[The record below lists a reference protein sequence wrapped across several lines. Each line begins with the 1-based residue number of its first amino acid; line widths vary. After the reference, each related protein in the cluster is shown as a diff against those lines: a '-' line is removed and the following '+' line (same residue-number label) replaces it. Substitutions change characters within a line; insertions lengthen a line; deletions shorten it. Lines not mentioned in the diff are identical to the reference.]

1 MARNSAELLGVPD
14 ELQYWIPGEMVVV
27 VQLPRRLAED
37 EQDVLAEQVRGQ
49 LNALLAPHNLVV
61 ETYGNYGRWRAT
73 PTMPPV
79 RRRAFIFGLHRQQ
92 PLASIFFHVRHT
104 DPAVTDPMP
113 LAISHLQM
121 RLEQMAQVG
130 LQIVSIMPNWLVTA
144 APVHYSAGGPTLP
157 PRPAPSLDVAAT
169 AKEKIPLGWHTS
181 FVEQG
186 ALLDPSGGQ
195 DVMIAVLDTA
205 HHPDRILSAASR
217 PEFQR
222 HWLLQRLANDLRSE
236 NGAFEINYD
245 RYPLAN
251 DVRTGRDRYGEA
263 SYYMMPD
270 HGIFVSGIIRDLI
283 PRARIRLIRILND
296 YGGCDLYNLFAAL
309 TDLEKELVATSIRR
323 LVINLSLTVMP
334 DALRLPYVWFDNRQ
348 WASAQLASV
357 THVLAHIE
365 EGLRLLFESLFAQGA
380 LIVAAAGNDSQMANK
395 QGQRIRPPRAPA
407 RFGTTVSATSVN
419 SRSRPSLFANM
430 AGTPSSNTGVATFG
444 GDSDGLV
451 DANGLPDAVRG
462 VYISP
467 VFPSNQQNTS
477 GWADWSGSSFSAAII
492 SALAGHLMAQ
502 GLSASNT
509 LSRLT
514 AGREQRTDRLYGSR
528 LEAPT
533 LLANIIRAQQRFGL

>member
-37 EQDVLAEQVRGQ
+37 EQDVLAEQVRAQ
-49 LNALLAPHNLVV
+49 LNALLSPHNLLV
-61 ETYGNYGRWRAT
+61 ETYGTYGRWRVT
-73 PTMPPV
+73 PMMPPI

-92 PLASIFFHVRHT
+92 PLAAIFFHVRHT

-113 LAISHLQM
+113 LAVSHLQV

-144 APVHYSAGGPTLP
+144 APVHYSAGGAALP
-157 PRPAPSLDVAAT
+157 PRPAPPLDVAA
-169 AKEKIPLGWHTS
+169 KEKPPLGWHTS
-181 FVEQG
+181 FVNQG
-186 ALLDPSGGQ
+186 TLLDPNGGQ
-195 DVMIAVLDTA
+195 EVTIAVLDTA
-205 HHPDRILSAASR
+205 HHPDRLLSAASR

-245 RYPLAN
+245 RYPLPN

-270 HGIFVSGIIRDLI
+270 HGIFVAGIIRDLL

-296 YGGCDLYNLFAAL
+296 YGACDLYNLFAAL
-309 TDLEKELVATSIRR
+309 TDLEKELAATSTRR
-323 LVINLSLTVMP
+323 FVINLSLTVMP
-334 DALRLPYVWFDNRQ
+334 DALRLPYIWFDDRQ
-348 WASAQLASV
+348 WASTQLASV
-357 THVLAHIE
+357 TRVLAHIE
-365 EGLRLLFESLFAQGA
+365 EGLRLLFESLFAHGA
-380 LIVAAAGNDSQMANK
+380 LIVAAAGNDSQVANK

-407 RFGTTVSATSVN
+407 RFETTMSATSVN
-419 SRSRPSLFANM
+419 SRARPSLFANM
-430 AGTPSSNTGVATFG
+430 AGVPSASTGVATFG

-451 DANGLPDAVRG
+451 DANELPDAVRG
-462 VYISP
+462 VYISS
-467 VFPSNQQNTS
+467 VFPSNEQNTS

-492 SALAGHLMAQ
+492 SALAGHLMAR
-502 GLSASNT
+502 GLTASDT
-509 LSRLT
+509 MSRIT